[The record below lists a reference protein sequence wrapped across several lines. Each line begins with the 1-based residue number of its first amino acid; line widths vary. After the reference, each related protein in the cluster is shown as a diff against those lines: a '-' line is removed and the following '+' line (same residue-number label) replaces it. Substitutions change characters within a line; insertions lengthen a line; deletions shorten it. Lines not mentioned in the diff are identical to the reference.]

1 METSCYLFPIDH
13 FLGST
18 PPPAIVGKK
27 EICYFLTA
35 VLYFGSQFGNTYLT
49 TILANLIS
57 WTLQRVYM
65 AVADCSLCKRKEK
78 GTNLKKKT
86 AFATST

>member
-18 PPPAIVGKK
+18 PTPPAIVGKK

-35 VLYFGSQFGNTYLT
+35 VLYFGSQFGNIY
-49 TILANLIS
+49 LANLIS

-65 AVADCSLCKRKEK
+65 AVL
-78 GTNLKKKT
+78 L
-86 AFATST
+86 